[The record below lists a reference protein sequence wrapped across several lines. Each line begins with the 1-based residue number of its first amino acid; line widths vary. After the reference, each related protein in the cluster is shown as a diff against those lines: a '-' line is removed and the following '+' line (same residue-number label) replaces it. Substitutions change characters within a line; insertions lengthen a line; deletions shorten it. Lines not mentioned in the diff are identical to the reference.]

1 MVDRV
6 GNARQA
12 LSVNI
17 SQRRPAKFL
26 ASSALSIPALSDAF
40 SLGWEKM
47 RVRLPPMHRRS
58 SFPFLFLLV
67 SVFLVRGVCSA
78 SPIQERAD
86 RFLELTNAGYQA
98 LSRVNSEAQWL
109 AVTDVTPGH
118 DAAVEATGK
127 AYAAFNGNP
136 AIITEARDLLTHEKE
151 LTPLSVR
158 QLKQLLLNAAE
169 GPMTN
174 PDLVS
179 KRVEAETKQA
189 SILNSF
195 EFKLNGK
202 TVTANDI
209 DNLLEKSTD
218 LAERK
223 AVWEA
228 SKQSGPA
235 LKPNLVILRDLRN
248 GVAKEMK
255 YPDYFTLQV
264 SNYGMTTDEML
275 KMLDNW
281 MATRRPFYLQLHTWA
296 KYKLAEKYHQPVPRK
311 IPAHWITNRW
321 GQEWPGLVE
330 AANIDKYFEGRKP
343 EWIIKTAEQFYTGLG
358 FSPLPQSFWEK
369 SDLYPLPPDSKRKKN
384 THASC
389 WHVDLENDIRS
400 LQSIEPNARWF
411 FTAHH
416 ELGHGYYFKAYT
428 RPEVPYLLRLGAAPG
443 FHEGVGELIALA
455 SSQVPYLQSRGVLPL
470 EFDADKTAFL
480 LDDALARSVPFIYF
494 SCGVMPHW
502 EADIYAR
509 NLPPDQW
516 NARWW
521 KYVGDMQ
528 GVEPPSPRD
537 EHFCDAATK
546 THINDTPC
554 YYYSYAFATVFKFQ
568 LHDSIARQILHQPP
582 QSCDYADNKEVGKWL
597 ENILKK
603 GSTEDWRK
611 VLKEATG
618 EDISTRAMAEY
629 FKPLQTWLEEQNKGR
644 QIGWE

>member
-1 MVDRV
+1 MH
-6 GNARQA
+6 
-12 LSVNI
+12 
-17 SQRRPAKFL
+17 QRLFCRTAVIA
-26 ASSALSIPALSDAF
+26 AS
-40 SLGWEKM
+40 
-47 RVRLPPMHRRS
+47 
-58 SFPFLFLLV
+58 FLFVSGLLAA
-67 SVFLVRGVCSA
+67 A

-86 RFLELTNAGYQA
+86 RFLALANAGYQGLYRINA
-98 LSRVNSEAQWL
+98 EAQWL
-109 AVTDVTPGH
+109 SVTDVTPEH
-118 DAAVEATGK
+118 DAAAEATGK

-136 AIITEARDLLTHEKE
+136 ALITEARDLLTHEKE
-151 LTPLSVR
+151 LNELTVR

-174 PDLVS
+174 PDLVA

-209 DNLLEKSTD
+209 DNMLEKSTD

-235 LKPNLVILRDLRN
+235 LKPNLLVLRDLRN

-264 SNYGMTTDEML
+264 SNYGMSTDEML
-275 KMLDNW
+275 KMLEGW
-281 MATRRPFYLQLHTWA
+281 MTTLRPLYLQLHTWT
-296 KYKLAEKYHQPVPRK
+296 KYKLAEKYHQPVPKK
-311 IPAHWITNRW
+311 IPAHWINNRW
-321 GQEWPGLVE
+321 SQEWEGLVE
-330 AANIDKYFEGRKP
+330 AANVDKYFEGRKP

-358 FSPLPQSFWEK
+358 FTPLPKTFWER
-369 SDLYPLPPDSKRKKN
+369 SDLYPLPADSKRKKN

-389 WHVDLENDIRS
+389 WHVDLQDDIRS
-400 LQSIEPNARWF
+400 LQSIEPNSRWF

-416 ELGHGYYFKAYT
+416 ELGHGYYFKAYS
-428 RPEVPYLLRLGAAPG
+428 RPEVPYLLRTGAAPG

-455 SSQVPYLQSRGVLPL
+455 SSQVPYLQSRDILPKD
-470 EFDADKTAFL
+470 FKPDTTAFL
-480 LDDALARSVPFIYF
+480 LDDALARAIPFIFF
-494 SCGVMPHW
+494 SCGTMPHW
-502 EADIYAR
+502 EADVYAKG
-509 NLPPDQW
+509 LPADQW

-521 KYVGDMQ
+521 KYVSDFQ
-528 GVEPPSPRD
+528 GVEPPSPRG
-537 EHFCDAATK
+537 EEFCDAATK
-546 THINDTPC
+546 THINDNPA
-554 YYYSYAFATVFKFQ
+554 YYYNYAFATVFKFQ
-568 LHDSIARQILHQPP
+568 LHDYIARKILKQSP
-582 QSCDYADNKEVGKWL
+582 QSCNYADNKEVGKWL
-597 ENILKK
+597 DNILRK

-611 VLKEATG
+611 VLKDATG

-644 QIGWE
+644 QIGWD

>member
-1 MVDRV
+1 A
-6 GNARQA
+6 NYFA
-12 LSVNI
+12 
-17 SQRRPAKFL
+17 
-26 ASSALSIPALSDAF
+26 
-40 SLGWEKM
+40 
-47 RVRLPPMHRRS
+47 PMHHLSLLVRTMAL
-58 SFPFLFLLV
+58 PFLGSAALALA
-67 SVFLVRGVCSA
+67 A
-78 SPIQERAD
+78 SPFQERAD
-86 RFLELTNAGYQA
+86 RFLSLANAGYQG
-98 LSRVNSEAQWL
+98 LYRVFNEAQWL
-109 AVTDVTPGH
+109 AVTDVTPEH
-118 DAAVEATGK
+118 DAAVEAAGK

-136 AIITEARDLLTHEKE
+136 AIISEARELLAHEKE
-151 LTPLSVR
+151 LKEITVR

-174 PDLVS
+174 PDLVA
-179 KRVEAETKQA
+179 KRVAAETKQS

-235 LKPNLVILRDLRN
+235 LKPNLLTLRDLRN

-264 SNYGMTTDEML
+264 SNYGMSTEEML
-275 KMLDNW
+275 KMLEGW
-281 MATRRPFYLQLHTWA
+281 MNTLRPLYLQLHTWT
-296 KYKLAEKYHQPVPRK
+296 KYKLAEKYHQPVPKK
-311 IPAHWITNRW
+311 IPAHWINNRW
-321 GQEWPGLVE
+321 AQEWEGLVD
-330 AANIDKYFEGRKP
+330 AANIDKFFQGRQP

-358 FSPLPQSFWEK
+358 FSPLPQTFWER

-389 WHVDLENDIRS
+389 WHIDLENDIRS
-400 LQSIEPNARWF
+400 LQSIEPNSRWF

-428 RPEVPYLLRLGAAPG
+428 RPEVPPLLRTGAAPG
-443 FHEGVGELIALA
+443 FHEGIGELISLA
-455 SSQVPYLQSRGVLPL
+455 SSQVSYLQSREILPKD
-470 EFDADKTAFL
+470 FKADTTAFL
-480 LDDALARSVPFIYF
+480 LDDALARAIPFIFF
-494 SCGVMPHW
+494 SCGTMPHW
-502 EADIYAR
+502 EADVYAR
-509 NLPPDQW
+509 NLPPEQW

-521 KYVGDMQ
+521 KYVSDFQ
-528 GVEPPSPRD
+528 GVEPPAPRG
-537 EHFCDAATK
+537 EEFCDAATK
-546 THINDTPC
+546 THINDTPA
-554 YYYSYAFATVFKFQ
+554 YYYNYAFATVFKFQ
-568 LHDSIARQILHQPP
+568 LHDYIARKILKQPP
-582 QSCDYADNKEVGKWL
+582 QSCNYADNKEVGKWL
-597 ENILKK
+597 DNILRK

-618 EDISTRAMAEY
+618 EEISTRAMAEY